1 MAAILTKS
9 IINKEKVKGID
20 MTQQPIAAQP
30 IASHV
35 EQLRLQLKESLLL
48 DFDEYGLAEQFTG
61 EFNSTFVGVR
71 LNTAFQ
77 PIYDSEAGDL
87 YGHEALLR
95 PTLGSELASAPEFA
109 FTYAEQAGKLVEF
122 DRVSRTL
129 HVLNFRRIYAENGLL
144 FLNVHPKLLVSV
156 NEHGKVFER
165 ILHANSVPTERIVI
179 EIQEALIEH
188 DQQLAD
194 AINNYRDRGY
204 RIAIDRFGSNQSHID
219 RLWKFTPNF
228 VKLDLNLIQEA
239 ETNQRVRNALPGLI
253 KIIRD
258 IGAKP
263 IITGIET
270 QNQLDIA
277 IESGGTLF
285 QGYFLA
291 KPVTAKELQPSSLF
305 KRSASI
311 VNVREAA

>member
-1 MAAILTKS
+1 
-9 IINKEKVKGID
+9 
-20 MTQQPIAAQP
+20 MTTSKTIAT
-30 IASHV
+30 HV
-35 EQLRLQLKESLLL
+35 EQLRLQLRESLLL
-48 DFDEYGLAEQFTG
+48 DFEDYGLAEQFTG
-61 EFNSTFVGVR
+61 EFNSTFIGVQ

-95 PTLGSELASAPEFA
+95 PTLGNELASAPEFA

-129 HVLNFRRIYAENGLL
+129 HVLNFRQIYAENGLL
-144 FLNVHPKLLVSV
+144 FLNVHPKLLISV

-165 ILHANSVPTERIVI
+165 ILHANSVPTDRIVI

-188 DQQLAD
+188 DLQLTE

-219 RLWKFTPNF
+219 RLWKFTPDF
-228 VKLDLNLIQEA
+228 VKLDLNLIQQA
-239 ETNQRVRNALPGLI
+239 EVNKRVRSALPGLI
-253 KIIRD
+253 KIIKD
-258 IGAKP
+258 LGAKP
-263 IITGIET
+263 IVTGIET
-270 QNQLDIA
+270 QAQLDIA
-277 IESGGTLF
+277 LESGSTLF

-291 KPVTAKELQPSSLF
+291 KPVTAKELQPSALF
-305 KRSASI
+305 KRPVSA
-311 VNVREAA
+311 VNIRAA